1 MRLPPSPKILIARG
15 DMLGDLITA
24 TALIQPIKRQYP
36 EAQIFFLARPA
47 FVALLTE
54 IPDVAGVVPDTQP
67 YDGTT
72 RSPEFTQVLAALKS
86 HQFDVMI
93 NLWEHPRYAVLAKAA
108 GIKVRIG
115 HAIGWRNWLYHSHSI
130 RLNYQNYHRHKVQMN
145 LALLGPLG
153 VSAPDS
159 RLQLQISDPAM
170 ADVAEKYPFMNFPY
184 RVVAV
189 DSGAKV
195 KCWVDSEIKPVLTAM
210 LDLDPSPLVLLG
222 GVVANATE
230 TTLDWINTHGR
241 IINLAGKTS
250 LVEVSAVIK
259 KATYFVGP
267 DSGLSHIAAGFQC
280 PAVVIYRTRTQN
292 CFHWAPWL
300 SPHVIYKQQNAC
312 RDSCVP
318 LHCPCPGRE
327 FISPDRMVA
336 LIRELDRTT
345 TGTLAGQRA
354 YWDLVGHQAGIYCD
368 ASIFE
373 AVLAQV
379 PFASNAIHLDPKA
392 SINKL
397 KNRMVAGNINWV
409 LVPHRR
415 GSLKLWIARIWASNL
430 IHFLPAVRRLSLDL

>member
-1 MRLPPSPKILIARG
+1 
-15 DMLGDLITA
+15 MLGDLITA

-36 EAQIFFLARPA
+36 EARIFFLARPA

-54 IPDVAGVVPDTQP
+54 IPDVAGVIPDTQP

-115 HAIGWRNWLYHSHSI
+115 HAIGWRNWLYHTHCV
-130 RLNYQNYHRHKVQMN
+130 RLDYQDYHRHKVQMN
-145 LALLGPLG
+145 LALLTPLG
-153 VSAPDS
+153 VSASDS
-159 RLQLQISDPAM
+159 RLQLQISDPSM
-170 ADVAEKYPFMNFPY
+170 EEVAEKYPLMNSPY

-189 DSGAKV
+189 DAGAKV

-222 GVVANATE
+222 GGVANASE
-230 TTLDWINTHGR
+230 ATLDWINTNDR

-250 LVEVSAVIK
+250 LVEVSALIK

-267 DSGLSHIAAGFQC
+267 DSGLSHIAAALQC

-300 SPHVIYKQQNAC
+300 SPHVIYKQQNIC
-312 RDSCVP
+312 LDSCVP

-327 FISPDRMVA
+327 FISPDRVVA
-336 LIRELDRTT
+336 LIRELEHTT
-345 TGTLAGQRA
+345 TGTLAGQVA
-354 YWDLVGHQAGIYCD
+354 YWELMGHQAGIYCD
-368 ASIFE
+368 PPLFE
-373 AVLAQV
+373 SYRAHV
-379 PFASNAIHLDPKA
+379 PLEWNAIHLDPKA
-392 SINKL
+392 SITSL
-397 KNRMVAGNINWV
+397 KNRMVAGNINV
-409 LVPHRR
+409 VVVPHRR
-415 GSLKLWIARIWASNL
+415 WSLKLWIARIWTSNL
-430 IHFLPAVRRLSLDL
+430 IHFLPVVRGLN